1 MAERASGKITIN
13 APRSEIMDVIAD
25 FEAYPQWAKAVKKTE
40 VIDGGSGGR
49 AKRVAFVVDA
59 GVLKDEYTLDYDWSD
74 DGVSWTLVEGRM
86 QRHQEGAYELA
97 GPDGS
102 VEVTY
107 DLGVD
112 LAMPVPGIIK
122 RRAEKAII
130 DTALK
135 DLKKRVEG

>member
-1 MAERASGKITIN
+1 MAERASAKITIN
-13 APRSEIMDVIAD
+13 AAKSEIMDVIAD
-25 FEAYPQWAKAVKKTE
+25 FEAYPQWAKAVKKIE
-40 VIDGGSGGR
+40 VVDPGSGGR
-49 AKRVAFVVDA
+49 AGRVAFVVDA

-74 DGVSWTLVEGRM
+74 DGVSWTLAKGKM
-86 QRHQEGAYELA
+86 QKHQEGSYTLS
-97 GPDGS
+97 GPDGA

-135 DLKKRVEG
+135 ELKKRVEG